1 MRITSHTLLQ
11 NALRSLRGNLETLAA
26 AQQEAATGRRV
37 NKLSDD
43 PVDASQIMRIEAQLR
58 DVDQFQR
65 NAAAATTRLSAED
78 AVLTTVRELLD
89 RAKSIAIATSG
100 LPSGDPLKD
109 AALAEAIQIR
119 DQLIAL
125 GNTKV
130 GNDYIFGGAQTTQAP
145 FLPDGTYVG
154 DTNVHMA
161 ELDDNVLAPTNH
173 TGDQFI
179 SGAIQAVVTLTQELQ
194 LNNVFSI
201 QAAVNGLATA
211 AQEALQAQTEV
222 GSRLLQIKQA
232 GQGLARRVNTL
243 LDQREGLR
251 DADPAVSLLKVTT
264 AQNALER
271 AYAVV
276 AKVFSTNLLDYLK

>member
-201 QAAVNGLATA
+201 QAAVNDLATA

>member
-1 MRITSHTLLQ
+1 LQ

-201 QAAVNGLATA
+201 QAAVNDLATA